1 MYIIG
6 ENIHII
12 SDKVKAALTARDAAF
27 FQDLAVSQVEAGAQ
41 ALDLNLGPRKK
52 DWEEVF
58 PWMVETVEAVVD
70 VPLSFDS
77 TNILGIEA
85 GLKKITKAQPIINS
99 TSAEAERL
107 EQVPLLAK
115 KYNARLVALTMGQS
129 GIPVGADERVN
140 IALEKLIPRAL
151 EIDFPITDLIIDPL
165 VLTVSGCQEYCPE
178 LIEAVRTI
186 QFAWD
191 PPPPISVGLSNV
203 SNAVPKENRPLI
215 NRVYGAM
222 LMGAGLQMMI
232 ADPFDEDL
240 KETIRII
247 EERDASTPTGQL
259 YLSIHDR
266 IANMKEPTLDDVDMS
281 QLEQAA
287 IWKTVQILLNKV
299 IYADSY
305 LQQETVMRSM

>member
-12 SDKVKAALTARDAAF
+12 SQSVKDALRDKNAGF
-27 FQDLAVSQVEAGAQ
+27 FQDLAARQVEAGAQ

-58 PWMVETVEAVVD
+58 PWMVKTVEVAVD

-85 GLKKITKAQPIINS
+85 GLKNVTKARPIINS
-99 TSAEAERL
+99 TSAEPERL
-107 EQVPLLAK
+107 EKVPLLAK
-115 KYNARLVALTMGQS
+115 QYDAQLVALTMGKS

-140 IALEKLIPRAL
+140 IALETLIPRML
-151 EIDFPITDLIIDPL
+151 EIDFQVEDLIIDPL

-178 LIEAVRTI
+178 LIEAVRTL
-186 QFAWD
+186 QYAWD
-191 PPPPISVGLSNV
+191 PPPGISVGLSNV
-203 SNAVPKENRPLI
+203 SNAVPGENRPLI
-215 NRVYGAM
+215 NRVYCAM

-232 ADPFDEDL
+232 ADPFDEEL

-247 EERDASTPTGQL
+247 EERDDGAATGRL
-259 YLSIHDR
+259 YLGIHDH
-266 IANMKEPTLDDVDMS
+266 IAAMEEPSIEDVVAEDP
-281 QLEQAA
+281 EQVA

-305 LQQETVMRSM
+305 LQQEAMAL

>member
-12 SDKVKAALTARDAAF
+12 SSKVKDALRDRDARF
-27 FQDLAVSQVEAGAQ
+27 FQELAVRQVEAGAQ

-52 DWEEVF
+52 DGQEVF

-77 TNILGIEA
+77 TNLDGIEA
-85 GLKKITKAQPIINS
+85 GLRKITKAQPIINS

-107 EQVPLLAK
+107 EKVPLVAK
-115 KYNARLVALTMGQS
+115 AYNARLIALTMGKS
-129 GIPVGADERVN
+129 GIPVSADERVN
-140 IALEKLIPRAL
+140 IALEQLIPRAL
-151 EIDFPITDLIIDPL
+151 EIDFPISDLIIDPL

-178 LIEAVRTI
+178 LIEAVRTL

-191 PPPPISVGLSNV
+191 PPPPVSVGLSNV
-203 SNAVPKENRPLI
+203 SNAVPAEIRPLI
-215 NRVYGAM
+215 NRVYCAM

-232 ADPFDEDL
+232 ADPFDAEL
-240 KETIRII
+240 KETVRII
-247 EERDASTPTGQL
+247 EDRDGSTPVGEL
-259 YLSIHDR
+259 YLKIHDR
-266 IANMKEPTLDDVDMS
+266 IAAMEEPSATDVDPRDP
-281 QLEQAA
+281 EQVA
-287 IWKTVQILLNKV
+287 IWQTVQILQNKV

-305 LQQETVMRSM
+305 LQQEMVG